1 MEKLLEVK
9 NLTQSYKKGNF
20 FSQSKQEVIL
30 ENINFSLTQGKNL
43 GILGENGAGK
53 SSLVRILLGLE
64 KAKSGEVK
72 ILGKKYFEGSDQEIR
87 QNIQGIFQDPQ
98 SSLNPRWSARECIL
112 EGLKNYHRIINKK
125 QQSEELAKFVEIN
138 PLDLDKKS
146 LYFSGGEQQRI
157 AIARAI
163 ALKPKI
169 LILDE
174 AFSNLD
180 AHLQMQMIEN
190 LKKIQQDFALTL
202 IVISHDLRVIL
213 QLCQEIILLKK
224 GKIIFQAS
232 KQESIQDA
240 ILRDK
245 TGVFREFLEASF
257 QNTFLQVE
265 L

>member
-64 KAKSGEVK
+64 KAKCGEVK

-112 EGLKNYHRIINKK
+112 EGLKNYHRITNKK

-169 LILDE
+169 LMRIC
-174 AFSNLD
+174 
-180 AHLQMQMIEN
+180 
-190 LKKIQQDFALTL
+190 KCK
-202 IVISHDLRVIL
+202 
-213 QLCQEIILLKK
+213 
-224 GKIIFQAS
+224 
-232 KQESIQDA
+232 
-240 ILRDK
+240 
-245 TGVFREFLEASF
+245 
-257 QNTFLQVE
+257 
-265 L
+265 